1 MAKKGHKKHKPTRRR
16 KKMGAVNSDALM
28 LLLGGISGAVA
39 AHVGD
44 VVFTGQ
50 SSYLSF
56 GEIAG
61 GGALAYFPKNPFLK
75 EWGLELRATVLSWHF
90 RQQESSKAL
99 QTLQGSTWQPITVHN
114 AGWLATVTF
123 PALVISPN
131 PQRWAV
137 PIRWTKGFT
146 PEFTINRLTGY
157 R

>member
-28 LLLGGISGAVA
+28 LLLGGVSGAVA

-75 EWGLELRATVLSWHF
+75 GVGIGIAGYGAIL
-90 RQQESSKAL
+90 AL
-99 QTLQGSTWQPITVHN
+99 QTAGVIQGIANMTGIDM
-114 AGWLATVTF
+114 AT
-123 PALVISPN
+123 SYGK
-131 PQRWAV
+131 QRQIA
-137 PIRWTKGFT
+137 
-146 PEFTINRLTGY
+146 GY
-157 R
+157 RDVPRVGDFPKPSAVGRPQAMDKRLYAGVYN